1 MLGES
6 TTFRPGPLRGELS
19 VPGDKSISHRALIA
33 GAALIGRGETLRIT
47 HLNPG
52 RDVRATLEALQ
63 ALGIHIERDDAG
75 VLVSSG
81 RLRASAVPIDCMNS
95 GSTARMLLGVCA
107 GANVPATFDGD
118 ESLRKRP
125 MEPVAA
131 QLRAFGAKIETNEG
145 RMPVRFTGTPAIETL
160 NFILLTP
167 SAQVKSALLFA
178 GAFSGTA
185 IKIAGDAH
193 SRDHTERM
201 LQGLGWDVK
210 WDGRTI
216 SLGARAPE
224 TQTERNIAVAG
235 DFSSAAFFITA
246 AALTPG
252 SALVVRNT
260 GVNPTRT
267 GLLDALRR
275 MGARIEL
282 RDERVVCGEPVA
294 DVAVEYAP
302 LHAIDIASDLVPR
315 AIDEIP
321 LLAVAAAFATGTTRI
336 SGIGE
341 LRAKESDRIAAIE
354 RLLAAVGIASEP
366 APKGLSITGGTP
378 ASTGGV
384 VETHD
389 DHRTA
394 MAAAVLAC
402 AAGPIAID
410 SERSIDVSFPSF
422 LSTLESVRA

>member
-1 MLGES
+1 
-6 TTFRPGPLRGELS
+6 
-19 VPGDKSISHRALIA
+19 
-33 GAALIGRGETLRIT
+33 
-47 HLNPG
+47 
-52 RDVRATLEALQ
+52 
-63 ALGIHIERDDAG
+63 
-75 VLVSSG
+75 
-81 RLRASAVPIDCMNS
+81 
-95 GSTARMLLGVCA
+95 
-107 GANVPATFDGD
+107 
-118 ESLRKRP
+118 
-125 MEPVAA
+125 
-131 QLRAFGAKIETNEG
+131 
-145 RMPVRFTGTPAIETL
+145 MPVRLNGTPAIETI

-178 GAFSGTA
+178 GVFAGVA
-185 IKIAGDAH
+185 IKVAGDAH

-201 LQGLGWDVK
+201 LHGLGWDVQ
-210 WDGRTI
+210 WDGRTVA
-216 SLGARAPE
+216 LGARAPQ
-224 TQTERNIAVAG
+224 TQGERSLSVAG

-252 SALVVRNT
+252 SAIVVRNA

-302 LHAIDIASDLVPR
+302 LHGIDVGADLVPR

-336 SGIGE
+336 TGIGE

-354 RLLAAVGIASEP
+354 RLLAAVGIGTEP
-366 APKGLSITGGTP
+366 QPKGLSIAGGAPAPTGT
-378 ASTGGV
+378 V
-384 VETHD
+384 VDTHD

-422 LSTLESVRA
+422 LSTLESVRT